1 MFIKKHKYNQ
11 LLNEI
16 SDAKNYIGILE
27 AENNKLKKDLI
38 TSEARAD
45 DYNAAVDSLKKR
57 LKHLLQ
63 SENIRQY
70 DEHDPKKHTYKKD
83 IKQFD
88 KEINTYKA
96 AYEKLLKCNCCPAI
110 TIKQQP
116 LPFERR

>member
-11 LLNEI
+11 LLDAI
-16 SDAKNYIGILE
+16 SDAKNCIGILE
-27 AENNKLKKDLI
+27 VENDKFKKDLVK
-38 TSEARAD
+38 SEARAD
-45 DYNAAVDSLKKR
+45 DLKTAVESLKKR

-70 DEHDPKKHTYKKD
+70 DEHDPKTHTYKKD